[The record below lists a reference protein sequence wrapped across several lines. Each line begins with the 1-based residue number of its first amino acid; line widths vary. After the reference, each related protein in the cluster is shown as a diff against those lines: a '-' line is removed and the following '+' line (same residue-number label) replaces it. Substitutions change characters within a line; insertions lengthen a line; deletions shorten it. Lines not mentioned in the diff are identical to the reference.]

1 MFKNINHLFFDKDGL
16 LIDVHAYCRHTTE
29 IRANYLKNKFHLN
42 SDAENSLI
50 ECMGID
56 IKTGKIKSKGPIGYK
71 PREFIIDKVKK
82 CLSSYSCNSSSHNL
96 VRYFLEIDD
105 YQQKNNDFDI
115 NLLDG
120 VKSFILQNSKKYKMT
135 IFTSD
140 RKKNTEIALAKLGIN
155 KFFSKIL
162 GGDSVKKSKPNPE
175 GIINACKSVNIRPG
189 NTAYLTDT
197 TSDLIMAESA
207 EVLYKIGVET
217 GLGTK
222 KELIKHSDLVCK
234 DLSELSNIFLNDE

>member
-1 MFKNINHLFFDKDGL
+1 MKNKLQLGPDAERS
-16 LIDVHAYCRHTTE
+16 LID
-29 IRANYLKNKFHLN
+29 
-42 SDAENSLI
+42 
-50 ECMGID
+50 CMGID
-56 IKTGKIKSKGPIGYK
+56 LDTGRIKKTGPIGYE
-71 PREFIIDKVKK
+71 PRKFIIEKVKK
-82 CLSSYSCNSSSHNL
+82 CLLSYSCISSTQNL
-96 VRYFLEIDD
+96 AQYFLEIDE

-140 RKKNTEIALAKLGIN
+140 RKKNTEIALTKLGIKN
-155 KFFSKIL
+155 FFTKIL
-162 GGDSVKKSKPNPE
+162 GGDSVKESKPNPE

-197 TSDLIMAESA
+197 TNDLIMAKSA
-207 EVLYKIGVET
+207 EVLYKIGLET

-222 KELIKHSDLVCK
+222 KELIKYSDLVCK
-234 DLSELSNIFLNDE
+234 DLSELSNIILKNG

>member
-1 MFKNINHLFFDKDGL
+1 
-16 LIDVHAYCRHTTE
+16 
-29 IRANYLKNKFHLN
+29 
-42 SDAENSLI
+42 
-50 ECMGID
+50 
-56 IKTGKIKSKGPIGYK
+56 
-71 PREFIIDKVKK
+71 
-82 CLSSYSCNSSSHNL
+82 
-96 VRYFLEIDD
+96 
-105 YQQKNNDFDI
+105 
-115 NLLDG
+115 
-120 VKSFILQNSKKYKMT
+120 MT

-140 RKKNTEIALAKLGIN
+140 RKKNAEIALTKLGIN

-234 DLSELSNIFLNDE
+234 DLNELSNIFLENG

>member
-1 MFKNINHLFFDKDGL
+1 MFKNINHLCFDKDGV
-16 LIDVHAYCRHTTE
+16 LIDVHAYWRHTTE
-29 IRANYLKNKFHLN
+29 IRARYLKNKFQLN
-42 SDAENSLI
+42 SDAGNSLI

-56 IKTGKIKSKGPIGYK
+56 LKTGKIKNKGPIGYK
-71 PREFIIDKVKK
+71 PRAFIIEKVKK
-82 CLSSYSCNSSSHNL
+82 CLSSYNCNSSTHNL
-96 VRYFLEIDD
+96 ARYFLEIDD
-105 YQQKNNDFDI
+105 HQQKNNDFDI
-115 NLLDG
+115 ILLDG
-120 VKSFILQNSKKYKMT
+120 VKFFISQNSKKYKMT

-140 RKKNTEIALAKLGIN
+140 RKKNAEIALTKLGIN

-162 GGDSVKKSKPNPE
+162 GGDSVKKSKPDPE
-175 GIINACKSVNIRPG
+175 GIINACKSVNISPS

-222 KELIKHSDLVCK
+222 KELIKHGDLVCK
-234 DLSELSNIFLNDE
+234 DLNELSNIFLENG